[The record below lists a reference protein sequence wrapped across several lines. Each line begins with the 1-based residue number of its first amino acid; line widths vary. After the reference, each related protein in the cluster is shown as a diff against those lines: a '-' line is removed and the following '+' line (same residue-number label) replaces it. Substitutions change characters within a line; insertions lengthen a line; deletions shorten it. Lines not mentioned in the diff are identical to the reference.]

1 MSYDRTFRTKLEM
14 DNKKCGSKKLRK
26 AIETV
31 ENSGLSVYRRRR
43 KEKSFVKLYTD
54 SLETIL
60 PKISGSALKVLHAL
74 GFRMGFDNTIVE
86 MTQREL
92 QEATGLSEHT
102 IREALNE
109 LEELKVISRI
119 GPNNRRKYVLSQM
132 FVKKGK

>member
-1 MSYDRTFRTKLEM
+1 MATFRTKLEM
-14 DNKKCGSKKLRK
+14 DNKERRSKKLRK

-54 SLETIL
+54 SLEAIL

-74 GFRMGFDNTIVE
+74 GFRMGFGDTIVE

-109 LEELKVISRI
+109 LEELKIISRI
-119 GPNNRRKYVLSQM
+119 GPNNHRKYVLSQM

>member
-1 MSYDRTFRTKLEM
+1 M
-14 DNKKCGSKKLRK
+14 DKNRSASKKLRK

-31 ENSGLSVYRRRR
+31 ENSGLNVYRRRR

-54 SLETIL
+54 SLEAIL

-74 GFRMGFDNTIVE
+74 GFRMGYEDTIVE
-86 MTQREL
+86 MTQLEL

-102 IREALNE
+102 IRESLNE
-109 LEELKVISRI
+109 LEELKIISRL

>member
-1 MSYDRTFRTKLEM
+1 MS
-14 DNKKCGSKKLRK
+14 NKKYGSKRLRE
-26 AIETV
+26 AIEVV
-31 ENSGLSVYRRRR
+31 EGSGLSVYRRRR

-54 SLETIL
+54 SLEAIL

-74 GFRMGFDNTIVE
+74 GFRMGFEDTIVE
-86 MTQREL
+86 MTQREI

-109 LEELKVISRI
+109 LEELKIISRL

>member
-1 MSYDRTFRTKLEM
+1 MSSKQH
-14 DNKKCGSKKLRK
+14 GSKRLRK

-31 ENSGLSVYRRRR
+31 ESSGLNVYRRRR

-54 SLETIL
+54 SLEAIL

-74 GFRMGFDNTIVE
+74 GFRMGFEDTVVE
-86 MTQREL
+86 MTQREI

-102 IREALNE
+102 IREGLNE
-109 LEELKVISRI
+109 LEEFKVISRI

-132 FVKKGK
+132 FVKNAGRWQMRAF

>member
-1 MSYDRTFRTKLEM
+1 MSGKERE
-14 DNKKCGSKKLRK
+14 SKRVRK

-31 ENSGLSVYRRRR
+31 ENSGLTIYRRRR

-54 SLETIL
+54 SLEVIL

-74 GFRMGFDNTIVE
+74 GFRMSFDSTIVE
-86 MTQREL
+86 MSRYEIRQ
-92 QEATGLSEHT
+92 ATGLSEHT

-109 LEELKVISRI
+109 LEELKIISRI

>member
-1 MSYDRTFRTKLEM
+1 MSCEEHFRTKLEM
-14 DNKKCGSKKLRK
+14 DNKECRSKKLRK

-31 ENSGLSVYRRRR
+31 ENSGLNVYRRRR

-54 SLETIL
+54 SLEAIL

-109 LEELKVISRI
+109 LEELKIISRI

>member
-1 MSYDRTFRTKLEM
+1 MSSKQH
-14 DNKKCGSKKLRK
+14 GSKRLRK

-31 ENSGLSVYRRRR
+31 ESSGLNVYRRRR

-54 SLETIL
+54 SLEAIL

-74 GFRMGFDNTIVE
+74 GFRMGFEDTVVE
-86 MTQREL
+86 MTQREI

-102 IREALNE
+102 IREGLNE
-109 LEELKVISRI
+109 LEEFKVISRI